1 MLEFLFSLPL
11 ALVGAGIIILLCLF
25 TVCGRAAFS
34 RHVLP
39 RLSIGPD
46 EDVFTGNMMQ
56 AVMVFYGLVVAL
68 IAVSVWQTHAD
79 AGRIVSEEATAL
91 GTLYRDVSTY
101 PEPTRGQLQRHL
113 REYVDYL
120 IQEAWPLQSQGK
132 VPSGGVEQMNRFQ
145 TELAA
150 FEPTSEGQKVLHGEA
165 FRAYNH
171 LIEARRSRLD
181 AVLTGLPGM
190 LWWLVVIGAIA
201 SLGSTFFFR
210 VNGTLHGI
218 QSVGLAVL
226 VGLIIFM
233 ILALDRPFR
242 GELGLRPDP
251 YQLIRDQLMK
261 P

>member
-1 MLEFLFSLPL
+1 MLEFVFSLPL
-11 ALVGAGIIILLCLF
+11 ALVGTGIVILLCLF
-25 TVCGRAAFS
+25 TVCGRAIFS

-39 RLSIGPD
+39 RLAIGRD

-56 AVMVFYGLVVAL
+56 AVMIFYGLVVAL

-79 AGRIVSEEATAL
+79 AGRIISEEATAL

-101 PEPTRGQLQRHL
+101 PEPIRSQLQKHL
-113 REYVDYL
+113 REYLDYV
-120 IQEAWPLQSQGK
+120 IHEAWPLQSQGK
-132 VPSGGVEQMNRFQ
+132 VPPGGVEQIDHFQ
-145 TELAA
+145 GELAA
-150 FEPTSEGQKVLHGEA
+150 FEPASEGQKVLHGET

-171 LIEARRSRLD
+171 LIEARRLRLD
-181 AVLTGLPGM
+181 AMFTGLPGM

-201 SLGSTFFFR
+201 SLASTFFFR

-218 QSVGLAVL
+218 KSVGLAVL

-233 ILALDRPFR
+233 IVALDRPFR

-251 YQLIRDQLMK
+251 YQLIRHQLMK

>member
-1 MLEFLFSLPL
+1 MLEFLFSLPQ

-25 TVCGRAAFS
+25 TVCGRAVFS
-34 RHVLP
+34 RHILP
-39 RLSIGPD
+39 RLAIGPD
-46 EDVFTGNMMQ
+46 EDAFTGNMMQ
-56 AVMVFYGLVVAL
+56 AVMIFYGLVVAL
-68 IAVSVWQTHAD
+68 IAVSVWQTYTD

-101 PEPTRGQLQRHL
+101 PEPTRSQLQRHL
-113 REYVDYL
+113 REYLDY
-120 IQEAWPLQSQGK
+120 IIHDAWPLQGQGK
-132 VPSGGVEQMNRFQ
+132 VPSGGVEQINHFQ

-150 FEPTSEGQKVLHGEA
+150 FEPVSEGQKVLHGET

-171 LIEARRSRLD
+171 LIEARRLRLD

-201 SLGSTFFFR
+201 NLASTFFFR

-218 QSVGLAVL
+218 QSVALAVL

-242 GELGLRPDP
+242 GELGLRPVP
-251 YQLIRDQLMK
+251 YQLIRDQLMN